1 VFWSWYDGGGM
12 AEFQPNGALRWRVA
26 AKQVARRNNRSMAH
40 YPDFAT
46 FERLAAE
53 ADYVPV
59 YRRVLSDV
67 LTPVSAFHKIDDG
80 GSACLFESVIGGE
93 KVGRYSFLAAE
104 PFMTLEAR
112 GKTVSIMDR
121 SARSSRAADVD
132 ERHRTKDRWEAL
144 ERTLPADEV
153 DDAVVALRD
162 TGIEFVAAIES
173 DNPLRELR
181 EYVHRI
187 RVAKVSGLPPFV
199 GGAVGYAGYDTVR
212 YVEDLPHAPN
222 DDRGLPDLSFAFY
235 DHMVVFDNVQ
245 KTAIVVVLTN
255 VGLGVKDPKF
265 SKAGWRN
272 AYDDAC
278 RRVDRLIEKLSAP
291 RDSLA
296 PVDIETAGEA
306 HIAYQSN
313 FTQPQFED
321 AVRKCIEYIRAGDI
335 FQVVI
340 SQRLSVPLAVDPF
353 EVYRTLRVVNPSPFM
368 FFLRSPQCTL
378 VGSSPEIMVRVVDGK
393 VTVRPLAG
401 TRRRGRT
408 EEEDQKLAEELLA
421 DPKERA
427 EHAMLVDLGRNDVG
441 RVARYGSVEL
451 SDVMVIE
458 RYSHVM
464 HITSNVTGQLREDC
478 DAFDALAACLPAGT
492 VSGAPKVRAMQI
504 IDELEPHRRGPYA
517 GAVGYI
523 DFAGNMDTCIALRT
537 IVIQDGTAYIQAG
550 AGIVADSVPEREYEE
565 TLNKAR
571 GLLKA
576 IEITQQRAS

>member
-1 VFWSWYDGGGM
+1 
-12 AEFQPNGALRWRVA
+12 
-26 AKQVARRNNRSMAH
+26 MAH
-40 YPDFAT
+40 FPDFST
-46 FERLAAE
+46 FTKLAGT

-59 YRRVLSDV
+59 YRRLLSDV

-104 PFMTLEAR
+104 PFLVLEAY
-112 GKTVSIMDR
+112 GKQTVTTQSCSVTR
-121 SARSSRAADVD
+121 FTWELSASD
-132 ERHRTKDRWEAL
+132 K
-144 ERTLPADEV
+144 
-153 DDAVVALRD
+153 DAVTRIVSPALNINSAD
-162 TGIEFVAAIES
+162 STAE
-173 DNPLRELR
+173 NPLDHVRQL
-181 EYVHRI
+181 VQTI
-187 RVAKVSGLPPFV
+187 RVAKLPELPPFV

-212 YVEDLPHAPN
+212 YVENLPNAPK

-235 DHMVVFDNVQ
+235 DHMLVFDNVQ
-245 KTAIVVVLTN
+245 KTAIVIVLAKVRQGEVPTA
-255 VGLGVKDPKF
+255 
-265 SKAGWRN
+265 AGQTQQTATLQN

-278 RRVDRLIEKLSAP
+278 RRVDRLVEKLSAP
-291 RDSLA
+291 AGELVPA
-296 PVDIETAGEA
+296 DIDTAGDA
-306 HIAYQSN
+306 NLAYSSN
-313 FTQPQFED
+313 FTQAEFEA
-321 AVRKCIEYIRAGDI
+321 AVGKCVEYIRAGDI

-340 SQRLSVPLAVDPF
+340 SQRLTVPLAVDPF
-353 EVYRTLRVVNPSPFM
+353 EVYRTLRIVNPSPFM
-368 FFLRSPQCTL
+368 FFLRTPRCTL
-378 VGSSPEIMVRVVDGK
+378 VGSSPEIMVRVVNGK

-408 EEEDQKLAEELLA
+408 EEEDEQLAAELLA

-427 EHAMLVDLGRNDVG
+427 EHVMLVDLGRNDVG
-441 RVARYGSVEL
+441 RVARYGSVEV

-464 HITSNVTGQLREDC
+464 HITSNVTGELAEGR

-492 VSGAPKVRAMQI
+492 VSGAPKVRAMEI

-537 IVIQDGTAYIQAG
+537 IVIQDGTAYVQAG
-550 AGIVADSVPEREYEE
+550 AGIVADSVPANEYEE

-576 IEITQQRAS
+576 IEITQRRAAG

>member
-1 VFWSWYDGGGM
+1 
-12 AEFQPNGALRWRVA
+12 
-26 AKQVARRNNRSMAH
+26 MAH

-46 FERLAAE
+46 FSRLAAE

-104 PFMTLEAR
+104 PYLLLEAR
-112 GKTVSIMDR
+112 GKECTVTVVRDGT
-121 SARSSRAADVD
+121 SSTTTV
-132 ERHRTKDRWEAL
+132 E
-144 ERTLPADEV
+144 
-153 DDAVVALRD
+153 
-162 TGIEFVAAIES
+162 
-173 DNPLRELR
+173 NPLEVLR
-181 EYVHRI
+181 EQVRAV
-187 RVAKVSGLPPFV
+187 RVAKLPGLPPFV

-212 YVEDLPHAPN
+212 YVEHLPNAPK
-222 DDRGLPDLSFAFY
+222 DDRGLPDLAFAFY
-235 DHMVVFDNVQ
+235 DHMIVFDNVQ
-245 KTAIVVVLTN
+245 KTAIVVVLAKA
-255 VGLGVKDPKF
+255 GADPK
-265 SKAGWRN
+265 R
-272 AYDDAC
+272 AYEDAC
-278 RRVDRLIEKLSAP
+278 GRVDRFIDKLSAP
-291 RDSLA
+291 KGSLA
-296 PVDIETAGEA
+296 PVDIDTSGEA
-306 HIAYQSN
+306 HVAYESN
-313 FTQPQFED
+313 FTQPQFEA
-321 AVRKCIEYIRAGDI
+321 AVRKCNEYIKAGDI

-340 SQRLSVPLAVDPF
+340 SQRLTVPLTVDPF

-368 FFLRSPQCTL
+368 FFLRTPQCTL
-378 VGSSPEIMVRVVDGK
+378 VGSSPEIMVRVADGK

-408 EEEDQKLAEELLA
+408 EEEDQRLADELLA

-427 EHAMLVDLGRNDVG
+427 EHTMLVDLGRNDVG
-441 RVARYGSVEL
+441 RVARYGSVEI

-464 HITSNVTGQLREDC
+464 HITSNVTGQLTDDR

-492 VSGAPKVRAMQI
+492 VSGAPKVRAMQV

-537 IVIQDGTAYIQAG
+537 IVIQDGVAYVQAG

-576 IEITQQRAS
+576 IEITQLRGTGS

>member
-1 VFWSWYDGGGM
+1 MTHF
-12 AEFQPNGALRWRVA
+12 
-26 AKQVARRNNRSMAH
+26 
-40 YPDFAT
+40 PDFET
-46 FERLAAE
+46 FAKLAE
-53 ADYVPV
+53 GVDYVPV

-67 LTPVSAFHKIDDG
+67 LTPVIAFHRIDDG

-104 PFMTLEAR
+104 PFTVMEAR
-112 GKTVSIMDR
+112 GDDVRTYSDR
-121 SARSSRAADVD
+121 SPSS
-132 ERHRTKDRWEAL
+132 HL
-144 ERTLPADEV
+144 N
-153 DDAVVALRD
+153 DA
-162 TGIEFVAAIES
+162 ES
-173 DNPLRELR
+173 SPSFDNPLDVLR
-181 EYVHRI
+181 HYVKGI
-187 RVAKVSGLPPFV
+187 RVAKLPELPPFV

-212 YVEDLPHAPN
+212 YVEDLPNAPE
-222 DDRGLPDLSFAFY
+222 DDRKLPDLSFAFF
-235 DHMVVFDNVQ
+235 DHMIVFDNVQ
-245 KTAIVVVLTN
+245 KTAIVVVLGK
-255 VGLGVKDPKF
+255 VGKERGARSQEYEK
-265 SKAGWRN
+265 
-272 AYDDAC
+272 AC
-278 RRVDRLIEKLSAP
+278 RRVDRLVEKLSTP
-291 RDSLA
+291 SNSLA
-296 PVDIETAGEA
+296 PVDIETSGEA
-306 HIAYQSN
+306 HLTYKSN
-313 FTQPQFED
+313 FTKPEFED

-340 SQRLSVPLAVDPF
+340 SQRLGVALAMDPF

-368 FFLRSPQCTL
+368 FFLRTPQCTL

-408 EEEDQKLAEELLA
+408 EEEDERLAKELLA

-427 EHAMLVDLGRNDVG
+427 EHVMLVDLGRNDVG
-441 RVARYGSVEL
+441 RVAKFGTVEV
-451 SDVMVIE
+451 SEVMVIE

-464 HITSNVTGQLREDC
+464 HITSNVTGQLTEDR

-523 DFAGNMDTCIALRT
+523 DFAGNMDTCITLRT
-537 IVIQDGTAYIQAG
+537 IVIQDGMAYIQAG

-576 IEITQQRAS
+576 IEITQKRKS